1 MDSLIVPFLDDG
13 EPLDEA
19 LRQMETT
26 RSRAILVEHFEEQPW
41 GRSTEGYALYMNR
54 AVVDAWQ
61 KHEPTCR
68 SLRVFGGEPVSVLA
82 TLTAKDSANTIW
94 QLIEH
99 QLDQLG
105 TRLGLPFLPRPE
117 DQTAVVVTRHEDV
130 RHEITSA
137 SDVCVCR
144 GPARHPGNV
153 PPAANGVPC
162 DYCDNTYLCV

>member
-13 EPLDEA
+13 EPIDEA

-26 RSRAILVEHFEEQPW
+26 GSRAIFVQHLEDQPW
-41 GRSTEGYALYMNR
+41 GHSQQGYVLYMNR

-61 KHEPTCR
+61 KQEPTCA

-94 QLIEH
+94 QLIEL
-99 QLDQLG
+99 QLDQVG

-117 DQTAVVVTRHEDV
+117 DQAALVVTRHEGFRD
-130 RHEITSA
+130 EITSA
-137 SDVCVCR
+137 SAVCVCR
-144 GPARHPGNV
+144 GPARHAGSV
-153 PPAANGVPC
+153 PPAANGGPC